1 MKNKPPALT
10 SLIRLLPV
18 VFAVPLTLYIG
29 YRIGGGHYYVLS
41 FIVLIWAMLP
51 FFLMFEKRGPRAN
64 ELVTLAVMCAVAVVS
79 RAAFIWLPH
88 FKPITAVIII
98 TGAAFGAEAGFMAGA
113 VSMLVS
119 NFLFGQGMWT
129 PWQMFAFGV
138 AGFLAGAVFCDAHVK
153 VGKWGLALF
162 GGFTVMLIV
171 GPLLDTCTLFT
182 MTSEISA
189 QAAAGV
195 YLAGLPV
202 NAIHASATVLTL
214 LFVSEPLLEKLNRVK
229 TKYGMMERGG
239 SDDF

>member
-1 MKNKPPALT
+1 MKNKPSPFF
-10 SLIRLLPV
+10 SLIRLLTV

-29 YRIGGGHYYVLS
+29 YKIGGGHYYVLS
-41 FIVLIWAMLP
+41 FIVLIWVMLP
-51 FFLMFEKRGPRAN
+51 FFLMFEKRAPKAN

-98 TGAAFGAEAGFMAGA
+98 TGAAFGAEAGFMVGA

-138 AGFLAGAVFCDAHVK
+138 AGFLAGAVFCNAHVK
-153 VGKWGLALF
+153 ADRWRLALF

-214 LFVSEPLLEKLNRVK
+214 FFASEPLLEKLNRVK

-239 SDDF
+239 SDGF